1 LIIAVKMGRCKMK
14 KILLA
19 IVIVLASVSLV
30 IGGTATWTGKE
41 IPVTASTGFT
51 TKCEYAEGII
61 KFWRLTNGP
70 CEQTVKTTNGGEI
83 PKIGTTRS
91 KVKGTKPITPLY

>member
-1 LIIAVKMGRCKMK
+1 M

-19 IVIVLASVSLV
+19 FVIVYMASVSIV
-30 IGGTATWTGKE
+30 IAGAATWTGNQIA
-41 IPVTASTGFT
+41 IPASTGFT

-70 CEQTVKTTNGGEI
+70 CEQTVKTTNGGET
-83 PKIGTTRS
+83 PKSGTTRG
-91 KVKGTKPITPLY
+91 KAKTKSTTPVMPTL